1 MFKIIITVYRLI
13 NVVII
18 ITLLALHFFIKDR
31 TYDTSIWFYL
41 FPLPIIILIIVLLS
55 IFLGKKRK
63 YNLILASILLS
74 VWLSRSFR
82 ISFPKDIKE
91 TDVEVVFWNAS
102 RDNDFD
108 IAITENNNSMPD
120 VLVLTET
127 TNVDFQN
134 LQLKHPNIYLYK
146 SKRELEIF
154 SKTPIQIINEETSKY
169 KTTVIHFK
177 TADIEFYAVDV
188 SGSFDVPRA
197 WELKYVNSIIKKKIS
212 TIILGDFNVPYES
225 LFLKE
230 IKKNYN
236 HFFSRKGNGFR
247 ETWFWNLPILSLDH
261 IWISKDLE
269 VITSKKIDTEN
280 SDHSMIKT
288 VIRK

>member
-1 MFKIIITVYRLI
+1 MLKIVITVYRLI
-13 NVVII
+13 NFVII

-41 FPLPIIILIIVLLS
+41 FPLPIIILIIVALS

-63 YNLILASILLS
+63 YNLIIAAILLS
-74 VWLSRSFR
+74 VWLFRSFR

-154 SKTPIQIINEETSKY
+154 SKAPIQILSEETSTY

-197 WELKYVNSIIKKKIS
+197 WELKYVNSIIKKKNN

-225 LFLKE
+225 LLLKE

-236 HFFSRKGNGFR
+236 HFFSKKGNGFR

-261 IWISKDLE
+261 IWVSKDLE
-269 VITSKKIDTEN
+269 VINSKKINSKN

>member
-197 WELKYVNSIIKKKIS
+197 WELKYVNSIIKKKIN

-230 IKKNYN
+230 IKENYN

-288 VIRK
+288 IIRK